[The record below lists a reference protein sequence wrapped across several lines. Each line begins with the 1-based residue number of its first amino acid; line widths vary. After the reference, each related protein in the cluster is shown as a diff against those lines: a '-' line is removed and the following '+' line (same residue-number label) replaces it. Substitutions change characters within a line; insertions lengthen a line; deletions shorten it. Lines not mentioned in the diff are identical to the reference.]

1 MLVCEEDRRNCN
13 QIIRVGSSAKEER
26 KSEGKVSVRRL
37 KIKDKD
43 SKRRVR
49 GVILNKH

>member
-1 MLVCEEDRRNCN
+1 MLVCEEDRRSCN

-43 SKRRVR
+43 SKKKSQ
-49 GVILNKH
+49 GSDFE